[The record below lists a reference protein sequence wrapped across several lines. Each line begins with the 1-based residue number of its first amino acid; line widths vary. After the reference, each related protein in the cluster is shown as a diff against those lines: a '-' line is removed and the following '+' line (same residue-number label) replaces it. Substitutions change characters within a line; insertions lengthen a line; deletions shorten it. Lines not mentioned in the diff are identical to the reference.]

1 MLRLTEN
8 TLTPDIYKNI
18 RASVGM
24 KEYEENDIIKA
35 LQGTLFSVV
44 VWEDDEPVGIG
55 RVIGDGRVA
64 FFIKDVAVV
73 PWKQGSGIGRMLMDG
88 MMAFIKREGAPNA
101 YVGLMALKEK
111 EGFYQQF
118 GFHVRPFGNEGSGMT
133 QYLDNTDCKIK
144 EHSC

>member
-1 MLRLTEN
+1 MLRMMEN
-8 TLTPDIYKNI
+8 ALTPDIYKKV

-24 KEYEENDIIKA
+24 KEYEESDIVKA

-44 VWEDDEPVGIG
+44 VCENDEPVGIG
-55 RVIGDGRVA
+55 RIIGDGRVA

-73 PWKQGSGIGRMLMDG
+73 PWMQGNGIGRM
-88 MMAFIKREGAPNA
+88 MMERMMTFIKSEGASNA

-118 GFHVRPFGNEGSGMT
+118 GFHVRPYGNEGSGMT
-133 QYLDNTDCKIK
+133 QYLDSTDYKIK
-144 EHSC
+144 EEAL